1 MSENIFAKWRKGLE
15 KTRKV
20 TFGRIAN
27 FLGTSELNDDT
38 WEGLEALLLQADVGM
53 ATTMEVIE
61 AVRQAVFKQGA
72 TQTEELMEIVRDE
85 LRKRLETPEFP
96 SFTVKPTVII
106 LVGVN
111 GSGKTT
117 SAAKLAYRYER
128 EQRSALLVAADTYR
142 AAAIDQLK
150 IWADRADV
158 PMIAGQPGGDP
169 GAAAYDGITAGISR
183 NKDVVI
189 IDTAGRLHT
198 RYNLMEEIKKV
209 HRVSGKAFPGAPHA
223 TWLVLDATTGQ
234 NALQQAKAFQ
244 EAVEVDGVI
253 LAKLDSSAKG
263 GMAFAIKEQL
273 GLPIFYAGLGEGLED
288 LQTFDPDAFV
298 NGIIEGAMEE

>member
-1 MSENIFAKWRKGLE
+1 MSENIFNKWRSGLE

-27 FLGTSELNDDT
+27 FLGTSELDEET
-38 WEGLEALLLQADVGM
+38 WEDMEALLIQADLGM
-53 ATTMEVIE
+53 ETTL
-61 AVRQAVFKQGA
+61 AVVDALRKTVNERGL
-72 TQTEELMEIVRDE
+72 TQTEELINALKDDLITRLAEPE
-85 LRKRLETPEFP
+85 LPD
-96 SFTVKPTVII
+96 FTAQPTVII

-117 SAAKLAYRYER
+117 SAAKLARQFVDEGK
-128 EQRSALLVAADTYR
+128 STLLVAADTYR

-150 IWADRADV
+150 IWAERADV

-169 GAAAYDGITAGISR
+169 GAAAFDGITAAIAR
-183 NKDVVI
+183 KKDVVI

-209 HRVSGKAFPGAPHA
+209 HRVSGKALPGAPHA

-244 EAVEVDGVI
+244 EAVKINGVI

-263 GMAFAIKEQL
+263 GMAFAIKAQL
-273 GLPIFYAGLGEGLED
+273 GLPILYAGLGENIED
-288 LQTFDPDAFV
+288 LQWFDREAFV
-298 NGIIEGAMEE
+298 NGIIEG

>member
-1 MSENIFAKWRKGLE
+1 MTENIFNKWKKGLE

-38 WEGLEALLLQADVGM
+38 WDELEALLLQADMGFE
-53 ATTMEVIE
+53 TTDSVIQ
-61 AVRQAVFKQGA
+61 AVRLAVKEQGLTRNDEVLQALK
-72 TQTEELMEIVRDE
+72 DE
-85 LRKRLETPEFP
+85 LLERLAEPVFP
-96 SFTVKPTVII
+96 DFSKHPTVII

-117 SAAKLAYRYER
+117 SAAKLAHLYQE
-128 EQRSALLVAADTYR
+128 EGKSLLLVAADTYR

-150 IWADRADV
+150 VWAERVDV
-158 PMIAGQPGGDP
+158 PMVAGQPGGDP
-169 GAAAYDGITAGISR
+169 GAAAFDGITSAISR
-183 NKDVVI
+183 KKDVVI

-198 RYNLMEEIKKV
+198 KYNLMEEIKKV
-209 HRVSGKAFPGAPHA
+209 YRVSGKALEGAPHA

-244 EAVEVDGVI
+244 EAVTLDGVI

-263 GMAFAIKEQL
+263 GMAFAIKAQL
-273 GLPIFYAGLGEGLED
+273 GLPILYAGLGEGIDD
-288 LQTFDPDAFV
+288 LRRFDPEAFV
-298 NGIIEGAMEE
+298 DGIIAN

>member
-1 MSENIFAKWRKGLE
+1 MSENIFDKWRKSLE

-27 FLGTSELNDDT
+27 FLGTSEIREET
-38 WEGLEALLLQADVGM
+38 WEELEALLIQADVGM
-53 ATTMEVIE
+53 DTTMAVIE
-61 AVRQAVFKQGA
+61 AIKKRVH
-72 TQTEELMEIVRDE
+72 EEGLTHTDEILRVLKDE
-85 LRKRLETPEFP
+85 LLKRLAEPEFP
-96 SFTVKPTVII
+96 DFSAQPTVII

-117 SAAKLAYRYER
+117 SAAKLAFQYKKEG
-128 EQRSALLVAADTYR
+128 RSILLVAADTYR
-142 AAAIDQLK
+142 AAAIDQLRV
-150 IWADRADV
+150 WAERADV

-169 GAAAYDGITAGISR
+169 GAATYDGITASISR
-183 NKDVVI
+183 HMDAVI

-209 HRVSGKAFPGAPHA
+209 YRVSGKALPGAPHA

-234 NALQQAKAFQ
+234 NALQQAKSFK
-244 EAVEVDGVI
+244 EAIEIDGVI

-263 GMAFAIKEQL
+263 GMAFAIKNQL
-273 GLPIFYAGLGEGLED
+273 GLPILYAGLGEGMADLER
-288 LQTFDPDAFV
+288 FDREAFV
-298 NGIIEGAMEE
+298 NGIIEG

>member
-1 MSENIFAKWRKGLE
+1 MSEKFFDKWRAGLE

-20 TFGRIAN
+20 AFGRIAN
-27 FLGTSELNDDT
+27 FLGTSELDDET
-38 WEGLEALLLQADVGM
+38 WEDLEALLIQADMGLE
-53 ATTMEVIE
+53 TTSAIIDALRRRVNDL
-61 AVRQAVFKQGA
+61 GL
-72 TQTEELMEIVRDE
+72 TQTEELKTALEEE
-85 LRKRLETPEFP
+85 LIERLTEPQP
-96 SFTVKPTVII
+96 LNLNDPLTVII

-117 SAAKLAYRYER
+117 TAAKLARLFHDNGM
-128 EQRSALLVAADTYR
+128 SPLLVAADTYR
-142 AAAIDQLK
+142 AAAIDQLR
-150 IWADRADV
+150 IWAERAEV
-158 PMIAGQPGGDP
+158 PLVAGQPGGDP
-169 GAAAYDGITAGISR
+169 GAVAYDGINAALAR

-209 HRVSGKAFPGAPHA
+209 HRVSGKALPGAPHA

-244 EAVEVDGVI
+244 EAVKIDGVI

-263 GMAFAIKEQL
+263 GMAFAIKSQL
-273 GLPIFYAGLGEGLED
+273 NLPILYAGLGEKIED
-288 LQTFDPDAFV
+288 LQYFDREAFV
-298 NGIIEGAMEE
+298 SGILEG

>member
-1 MSENIFAKWRKGLE
+1 MSENIFNKWRVGLE

-20 TFGRIAN
+20 AFGRIAN
-27 FLGTSELNDDT
+27 FLGTSELDEDT
-38 WEGLEALLLQADVGM
+38 WAELEGLLIQADLGM
-53 ATTMEVIE
+53 QTTLDVIE
-61 AVRQAVFKQGA
+61 ALKLKVREAGLTTTDELLTALK
-72 TQTEELMEIVRDE
+72 EELIS
-85 LRKRLETPEFP
+85 RLVDPHLPDFEF
-96 SFTVKPTVII
+96 KPTVII

-117 SAAKLAYRYER
+117 SAAKLARRFVDEGKTT
-128 EQRSALLVAADTYR
+128 LLVAADTYR

-150 IWADRADV
+150 VWAERVDV

-169 GAAAYDGITAGISR
+169 GAAAFDGINAGIAR
-183 NKDVVI
+183 DKDVVI

-209 HRVSGKAFPGAPHA
+209 HRVSGKALPGAPHA

-244 EAVEVDGVI
+244 EAVAIDGVI

-263 GMAFAIKEQL
+263 GMAFAIKAQL
-273 GLPIFYAGLGEGLED
+273 NLPILFAGLGEQVTD
-288 LQTFDPDAFV
+288 LQPFDRAAFV
-298 NGIIEGAMEE
+298 SGIIDGKVEE

>member
-1 MSENIFAKWRKGLE
+1 MSENIFNKWRVGLE

-27 FLGTSELNDDT
+27 FLGTSELDEET
-38 WEGLEALLLQADVGM
+38 WEDLEALLIQADLGM
-53 ATTMEVIE
+53 ETTLAVIDALRKKVNE
-61 AVRQAVFKQGA
+61 RGL
-72 TQTEELMEIVRDE
+72 TQTEELIIALKEDLVTRLAEPE
-85 LRKRLETPEFP
+85 LPDF
-96 SFTVKPTVII
+96 SVQPTVII

-117 SAAKLAYRYER
+117 SAAKLARQFS
-128 EQRSALLVAADTYR
+128 EQGKSTLLVAADTYR

-150 IWADRADV
+150 IWAGRADV

-169 GAAAYDGITAGISR
+169 GAAAFDGITAAIAR
-183 NKDVVI
+183 EKAVVI

-209 HRVSGKAFPGAPHA
+209 HRVCSKALPGAPHA

-244 EAVEVDGVI
+244 EAVKINGVI

-263 GMAFAIKEQL
+263 GMAFAIKGQL
-273 GLPIFYAGLGEGLED
+273 GLPILYAGLGENIED
-288 LQTFDPDAFV
+288 LQRFDREAFV
-298 NGIIEGAMEE
+298 KGIIQG

>member
-1 MSENIFAKWRKGLE
+1 L
-15 KTRKV
+15 
-20 TFGRIAN
+20 
-27 FLGTSELNDDT
+27 D
-38 WEGLEALLLQADVGM
+38 
-53 ATTMEVIE
+53 
-61 AVRQAVFKQGA
+61 
-72 TQTEELMEIVRDE
+72 
-85 LRKRLETPEFP
+85 P
-96 SFTVKPTVII
+96 KPTVII

-117 SAAKLAYRYER
+117 SAAKLARRFVDEGN
-128 EQRSALLVAADTYR
+128 STLLVAADTYR

-150 IWADRADV
+150 VWAERVDV

-169 GAAAYDGITAGISR
+169 GAAAFDGINAAIAR

-209 HRVSGKAFPGAPHA
+209 HRVSGKALPGAPHA

-244 EAVEVDGVI
+244 NAVAIDGVI

-263 GMAFAIKEQL
+263 GMAFAIKAQL
-273 GLPIFYAGLGEGLED
+273 NLPILYAGLGEQITD
-288 LQTFDPDAFV
+288 LQPFDREAFV
-298 NGIIEGAMEE
+298 SGIIDG